1 MMSVDGKSLYF
12 CFQYPVERSAVK
24 QSKTEESSKK
34 KPKTNVPKSF
44 IVKIKSLGLKE
55 EDAEVL
61 YETKIDWTAVYSDN
75 KIYCTEGGEQKCDFV
90 TEMKIDNVD
99 LRNHL
104 RTVHNWGDW
113 PCTDSN
119 CGYIA
124 HSKVRWG
131 PTFGLLFRGDGHVA
145 HNIGICI
152 SCGIAYVTSHMQ
164 VVSLLVHPNFSS
176 KLVITWLQLLEFRFF
191 ST

>member
-1 MMSVDGKSLYF
+1 M
-12 CFQYPVERSAVK
+12 RH
-24 QSKTEESSKK
+24 SKTEQSLKK
-34 KPKTNVPKSF
+34 KTKTNVPKSF
-44 IVKIKSLGLKE
+44 IAKIKSLGLKE

-90 TEMKIDNVD
+90 AEMKTDNVD
-99 LRNHL
+99 LSNHL

-124 HSKVRWG
+124 HSKVLITPHQCG
-131 PTFGLLFRGDGHVA
+131 ITQDLLFLKWG
-145 HNIGICI
+145 
-152 SCGIAYVTSHMQ
+152 AYP
-164 VVSLLVHPNFSS
+164 L
-176 KLVITWLQLLEFRFF
+176 
-191 ST
+191 

>member
-1 MMSVDGKSLYF
+1 MINLYGKSLYF
-12 CFQYPVERSAVK
+12 CFQYPVERSVVK

-44 IVKIKSLGLKE
+44 IAKIKSLGLKE

-61 YETKIDWTAVYSDN
+61 YETKIDWTAVSSDN

-131 PTFGLLFRGDGHVA
+131 QTFGL
-145 HNIGICI
+145 
-152 SCGIAYVTSHMQ
+152 
-164 VVSLLVHPNFSS
+164 
-176 KLVITWLQLLEFRFF
+176 
-191 ST
+191 